1 MHPQVK
7 PKNPPERQQD
17 IICGVAVD
25 RSSLRR
31 IDKKTVYGLR
41 YKVYGLKP

>member
-1 MHPQVK
+1 MYPQVK

-25 RSSLRR
+25 RPSLRR
-31 IDKKTVYGLR
+31 INNITVYGLR
-41 YKVYGLKP
+41 YKV